1 MSKQKLSAKE
11 VMKDLRAGMSNAEIM
26 EKYKISE
33 KGLVEI
39 EIKKVKSVVD
49 DTFGIWKGGKAGIDY
64 VNEIREGWK
73 KRENE

>member
-1 MSKQKLSAKE
+1 MKSTVISA
-11 VMKDLRAGMSNAEIM
+11 RI
-26 EKYKISE
+26 EKGVIVPSTEISE